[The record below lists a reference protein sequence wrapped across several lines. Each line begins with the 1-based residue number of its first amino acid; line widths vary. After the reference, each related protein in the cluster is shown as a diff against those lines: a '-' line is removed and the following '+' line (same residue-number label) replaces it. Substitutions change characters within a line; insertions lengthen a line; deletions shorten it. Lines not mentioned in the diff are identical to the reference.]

1 MSRPPL
7 SWPAK
12 GISMTDEQPKAA
24 ALKYEPGIDNAP
36 RIVALGKGR
45 VAEKIIAL
53 AQENGLYIHKDPDLV
68 EALSQLDLNVEIP
81 PELYVVVAEILS
93 FVYTLNGGKKI
104 R

>member
-1 MSRPPL
+1 
-7 SWPAK
+7 
-12 GISMTDEQPKAA
+12 MTDEQLKAA

>member
-1 MSRPPL
+1 
-7 SWPAK
+7 
-12 GISMTDEQPKAA
+12 
-24 ALKYEPGIDNAP
+24 
-36 RIVALGKGR
+36 